1 MNISI
6 LNNPLNFHFK
16 LIIILK
22 KNQNLTWPRARGFD
36 QIEEKQNSIQE
47 AQGVAH
53 DENEEQTIRERERI
67 TENQER
73 INVLESKR
81 ELEEGTSLR
90 ERVRNIFKK
99 YCFTGS
105 AVVLAAGTTTSC
117 LRSRICH
124 INKHRSETV
133 IITFFE
139 AEVCIWWNSKFCSYS
154 FERWRVI
161 III

>member
-1 MNISI
+1 MV
-6 LNNPLNFHFK
+6 
-16 LIIILK
+16 
-22 KNQNLTWPRARGFD
+22 
-36 QIEEKQNSIQE
+36 
-47 AQGVAH
+47 AQ
-53 DENEEQTIRERERI
+53 DEDEEQTIRERERI

-73 INVLESKR
+73 INVLENKR
-81 ELEEGTSLR
+81 EVEEGTSLR

-124 INKHRSETV
+124 INKHRSETA

-139 AEVCIWWNSKFCSYS
+139 AEVCI
-154 FERWRVI
+154 
-161 III
+161 

>member
-1 MNISI
+1 MRSEEGMNISI

-16 LIIILK
+16 LITILK

-99 YCFTGS
+99 YCFYGF
-105 AVVLAAGTTTSC
+105 SC
-117 LRSRICH
+117 CLSSWNN
-124 INKHRSETV
+124 NKLLTV
-133 IITFFE
+133 QDLPH
-139 AEVCIWWNSKFCSYS
+139 K
-154 FERWRVI
+154 
-161 III
+161 